1 MMLSHRQAAV
11 FTARRLEL
19 CDVVD
24 GTLFY
29 LRPDSCVHSYLSPL
43 PYEVCAFILIFSWL
57 WDLLYMLY
65 LRIFMFLLESSAVRY
80 ASAVRVRLDS
90 RVRSAV

>member
-1 MMLSHRQAAV
+1 MTLSHRQAAV

-29 LRPDSCVHSYLSPL
+29 LRPDSRVHSYLSPL
-43 PYEVCAFILIFSWL
+43 PYEVCAFILVFS
-57 WDLLYMLY
+57 
-65 LRIFMFLLESSAVRY
+65 
-80 ASAVRVRLDS
+80 
-90 RVRSAV
+90 